1 MLIRNRRVRALGR
14 NLPGLSS
21 IHRTLTRWYLLRRGV
36 GRLDYPGA
44 PLRIRTNSAETI
56 RMRMRPLA
64 KEPWTVA
71 WIEEN
76 LRDGDV
82 LYDIGANVGDYALI
96 AGAIRSTARVVAI
109 EPGAA
114 NFASL
119 CDNVQLNHL
128 AERVIPLPV
137 VLGESSRLGALSY
150 GDLQA
155 GAAIHVL
162 DGHGGAYDQ
171 PVLVYALDDLLDRF
185 DLPVPT
191 LMKLDVDGAEAAVLA
206 GAARTLADPRLRS
219 LLIEIESDRSDEV
232 LARVAESGLE
242 LESRVDERYGE
253 PLPGVW
259 YGIFER
265 TEAR

>member
-1 MLIRNRRVRALGR
+1 MLIRDRRVRAFAR
-14 NLPGLSS
+14 NVPGLAAAG
-21 IHRTLTRWYLLRRGV
+21 RTLTRWFLLRRGV
-36 GRLDYPGA
+36 GRLDYGGA
-44 PLRIRTNSAETI
+44 RLRIRTTSSETI
-56 RMRMRPLA
+56 KLRLRPLA

-82 LYDIGANVGDYALI
+82 LYDVGANVGDYALI
-96 AGAIRSTARVVAI
+96 AGAYQPKARVVAI

-119 CDNVQLNHL
+119 CDNVQLNEL
-128 AERVIPLPV
+128 DDRVIPLPV

-150 GDLQA
+150 GDTQP

-162 DGHGGAYDQ
+162 DGKGGAYDQ
-171 PVLVYALDDLLDRF
+171 PVLVFALDDLLDRF
-185 DLPVPT
+185 ALPAPT
-191 LMKLDVDGAEAAVLA
+191 LIKLDVDGAEAAVLA
-206 GAARTLADPRLRS
+206 GAQRTLADPRLRS
-219 LLIEIESDRSDEV
+219 LLIEVENERTDEV
-232 LARVAESGLE
+232 LERVAASGLE
-242 LESRVDERYGE
+242 LRRRVDERYGE

-265 TEAR
+265 AA